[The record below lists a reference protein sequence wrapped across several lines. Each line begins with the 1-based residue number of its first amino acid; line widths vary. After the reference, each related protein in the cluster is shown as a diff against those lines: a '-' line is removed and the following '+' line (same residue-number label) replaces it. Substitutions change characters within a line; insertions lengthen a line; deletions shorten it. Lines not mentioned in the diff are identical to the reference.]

1 MLPSLIRPGLE
12 LQLVMARRR
21 GPDCPSRPAQADEAP
36 FIRKGE
42 VGDWKNYMS
51 EELVGKFDA
60 WTETNLAG
68 TGLIFQ

>member
-1 MLPSLIRPGLE
+1 
-12 LQLVMARRR
+12 MAKRR
-21 GPDCPSRPAQADEAP
+21 GPEFVARADVG

-51 EELVGKFDA
+51 DELVAKFDA

-68 TGLIFQ
+68 TGLSFE